1 MDFAINAKKVVHELD
16 YIPHTTFFTFDSNGY
31 VIGML
36 KYCLLFYALLKNDPF
51 DFHFDIN
58 ILHHKIKYFPY
69 IGVEF
74 GHRIFAWTWFHVW
87 ILCVDVLDE
96 DVS

>member
-1 MDFAINAKKVVHELD
+1 
-16 YIPHTTFFTFDSNGY
+16 
-31 VIGML
+31 
-36 KYCLLFYALLKNDPF
+36 
-51 DFHFDIN
+51 
-58 ILHHKIKYFPY
+58 
-69 IGVEF
+69 VEF